1 MVKKKISDTPV
12 MVQFNNIKSKY
23 PDTIVL
29 FRMGD
34 FYETFENDALI
45 ASKILGI
52 VLTKRSN
59 GKSSNVNLAGF
70 PHHSIDNYLPK
81 LVKAGHRVAIC
92 EQVENPKLSKGIVKR
107 EVVEIVTP
115 GTIISEQ
122 ALHQKSNSYIG
133 SLYFKA
139 DHVGVSFIDTS
150 TGEFFIGECNQEY
163 LNNLLL
169 KFSPSEIIVSKS
181 TSYKSSKWFGEFR
194 PFVSQIDDWMFDYTN
209 AYKQLIDNF
218 KLKSLKSF
226 GCENFQIGIVSG
238 GALLNHLKVNLSS
251 SVKHI
256 SKIQPIIDKG
266 VMVLDGFT
274 IRNLEIF
281 QSLMT
286 QGTHGTLIETL
297 DKTKTA
303 GGGRLLRKWLLFP
316 LTEKEGIN
324 KRLKIIS
331 AFIEN
336 KNILKSISL
345 SLKSVVDIERVLGKI
360 SRGKSIP
367 SEVMAM
373 GETLSKIPGWL
384 NDLSSTKDQRF
395 LLLKALF
402 SDSENIVNQ
411 IYNTINRPTPN
422 QIKLGNVIQSN
433 INLELD
439 ELRAIFNSGKE
450 WISSY
455 EKRIKSELDIPKLKI
470 GFNRIFGY
478 FIEVTKVHTK
488 KIPDSFIRRQT
499 LVNSERYITDDL
511 KSYEAKILNAEE
523 KIFEI
528 ETQIF
533 FELCQFILKD
543 IRKIQTNALA
553 ISHLD
558 LMCCFSNN
566 AIENN
571 YVKPELSNNCEL
583 IIGYGRH
590 PVVEKLIP
598 ATDKFIANNLNINSN
613 TNQIHLITGPNM
625 AGKSTYLRQI
635 GLITIMAQIGSFV
648 PAKTAKIGIVDRLF
662 TRVGASDNLS
672 AGESTFMVEMIEA
685 ANIINNMTPKS
696 LILLDEI
703 GRGTSTYDGLSIAWA
718 ITEHLH
724 NQKIV
729 KPRTLFATHFHELTK
744 LENSLDRLVNYHVEV
759 KEYNNDITFLR
770 SIVKGIGDKS
780 YGIQVAKMAG
790 LPKKLIDRSYEIL
803 NYYLKNSNK
812 NNDNINPPLSKQ
824 LSIFNRTD
832 SVIENMI
839 KDIELD
845 STTPLEAMKILNEI
859 KKQLKI

>member
-1 MVKKKISDTPV
+1 MIKKETSDTPV
-12 MVQFNNIKSKY
+12 MVQFNNIKAKY
-23 PDTIVL
+23 PDALVL

-34 FYETFENDALI
+34 FYETFDNDALI
-45 ASKILGI
+45 TSKILGI

-70 PHHSIDNYLPK
+70 PYHSIDNYLPK

-133 SLYFKA
+133 SLHFKA
-139 DHVGVSFIDTS
+139 EQVGISFIDTS
-150 TGEFFIGECNQEY
+150 TGEFFLGECNQEN

-169 KFSPSEIIVSKS
+169 KFSPNEIVVSKS
-181 TSYKSSKWFGEFR
+181 TSYSSSKWFGEFR
-194 PFVSQIDDWMFDYTN
+194 PFITQVDNWMFDYTN
-209 AYKQLIDNF
+209 AYKQLVNNF

-226 GCENFQIGIVSG
+226 GCENFKMGIVSG
-238 GALLNHLKVNLSS
+238 GALLNHLKNNLSS
-251 SVKHI
+251 SVEHI

-266 VMVLDGFT
+266 FMVLDGFT

-297 DKTKTA
+297 DKTRTS

-316 LTEKEGIN
+316 LTDKEGIN
-324 KRLKIIS
+324 KRLKIVS
-331 AFIEN
+331 AFMDN
-336 KNILKSISL
+336 KKILKSISL
-345 SLKSVVDIERVLGKI
+345 SLKNVVDIERVLGKI
-360 SRGKSIP
+360 NKGKSSP
-367 SEVMAM
+367 LEVLAI
-373 GETLSKIPGWL
+373 GETLSKIPCWL
-384 NDLSSTKDQRF
+384 DELSSDIDQRF
-395 LLLKALF
+395 LPLTDLF
-402 SDSENIVNQ
+402 SNSKKVVNQ
-411 IYNTINRPTPN
+411 IYSTINKSAPN
-422 QIKLGNVIQSN
+422 QIKLGNVIRSKVN
-433 INLELD
+433 IELD
-439 ELRAIFNSGKE
+439 ELRATFNSGKK
-450 WISSY
+450 WISAY
-455 EKRIKSELDIPKLKI
+455 ETKIKSELDIPKLKI

-478 FIEVTKVHTK
+478 FIEVTKVHIK
-488 KIPDSFIRRQT
+488 KIPGSFIRRQT
-499 LVNSERYITDDL
+499 LVNSERYVTEDL
-511 KSYEAKILNAEE
+511 KNYETKILNAEE

-528 ETQIF
+528 ETRIF

-543 IRKIQTNALA
+543 AKKIQINALA

-571 YVKPELSNNCEL
+571 YVKPNISNNCEL
-583 IIGYGRH
+583 VIEHGRH

-598 ATDKFIANNLNINSN
+598 ATDKFIANDLNINSDI
-613 TNQIHLITGPNM
+613 NQIHLITGPNM

-635 GLITIMAQIGSFV
+635 GLITIMAQIGSYI

-672 AGESTFMVEMIEA
+672 GGESTFMVEMIEA

-718 ITEHLH
+718 ITEYLH
-724 NQKIV
+724 NQNIV
-729 KPRTLFATHFHELTK
+729 RPRTLFATHFHELTK
-744 LENSLDRLVNYHVEV
+744 LENSLDRLFNYHVEV
-759 KEYNNDITFLR
+759 KEFDNEITFLR
-770 SIVKGIGDKS
+770 SIVEGIGDKS

-790 LPKKLIDRSYEIL
+790 LPKMLIDRSYEIL
-803 NYYLKNSNK
+803 NFYLRNSNEN
-812 NNDNINPPLSKQ
+812 NNDFNPFLSEQ
-824 LSIFNRTD
+824 LSFFNRTEPA
-832 SVIENMI
+832 IENLI
-839 KDIELD
+839 KDIDLD
-845 STTPLEAMKILNEI
+845 SITPLEAMKILYEI
-859 KKQLKI
+859 KKQF

>member
-1 MVKKKISDTPV
+1 MLKKKTNDTPV
-12 MVQFNNIKSKY
+12 MVQFNNIKSQY
-23 PDTIVL
+23 PDTLIL

-34 FYETFENDALI
+34 FYETFDNDALI
-45 ASKILGI
+45 TSKILGI

-70 PHHSIDNYLPK
+70 PYHSIDNYLPK

-122 ALHQKSNSYIG
+122 ALHQKANSYIG
-133 SLYFKA
+133 SLYFKT
-139 DHVGVSFIDTS
+139 DYVGVSFIDTS
-150 TGEFFIGECNQEY
+150 TGEFFLGECKQEN

-169 KFSPSEIIVSKS
+169 KFSPSEIVVSKS

-194 PFVSQIDDWMFDYTN
+194 PFVTQIENWMFDYTN

-226 GCENFQIGIVSG
+226 GCENFKIGIVSG
-238 GALLNHLKVNLSS
+238 GALLNHLKINLSS

-266 VMVLDGFT
+266 FMVLDGFT

-286 QGTHGTLIETL
+286 QGTHGTLIEIL
-297 DKTKTA
+297 DKTRTP

-316 LTEKEGIN
+316 LTKKEGIN
-324 KRLKIIS
+324 KRLKMIS
-331 AFIEN
+331 AFIDN

-345 SLKSVVDIERVLGKI
+345 SLKSVVDLERVLGKI
-360 SRGKSIP
+360 NRAKSSP
-367 SEVMAM
+367 SEVRAM
-373 GETLSKIPGWL
+373 GETLAKIPHWI
-384 NDLSSTKDQRF
+384 DQLSSKTDQRF
-395 LLLKALF
+395 LLLTNLF
-402 SDSENIVNQ
+402 SDSKKIVNH
-411 IYNTINRPTPN
+411 IFKIIDKSAPN
-422 QIKLGNVIQSN
+422 QIKSGNVIRPNFN
-433 INLELD
+433 IELD
-439 ELRAIFNSGKE
+439 ELRSIFNSGKN

-455 EKRIKSELDIPKLKI
+455 ESKLKSELDIPKLRI

-478 FIEVTKVHTK
+478 FIEVTKVHIK

-499 LVNSERYITDDL
+499 LVNSERYVTEDL
-511 KSYEAKILNAEE
+511 KNYETKILNAEE

-528 ETQIF
+528 ETRIF
-533 FELCQFILKD
+533 FELCQYILKD
-543 IRKIQTNALA
+543 AKKIQINALA
-553 ISHLD
+553 ISHID
-558 LMCCFSNN
+558 LICCFSNN

-571 YVKPELSNNCEL
+571 YVKPKISNDCEL
-583 IIGYGRH
+583 VIRNGRH

-598 ATDKFIANNLNINSN
+598 VTDKFIANDLRINSN
-613 TNQIHLITGPNM
+613 INQIHLITGPNM

-635 GLITIMAQIGSFV
+635 GLITIMAQIGSYV

-672 AGESTFMVEMIEA
+672 GGESTFMVEMIEA

-718 ITEHLH
+718 ITEYLH
-724 NQKIV
+724 NQK
-729 KPRTLFATHFHELTK
+729 KLRPRTLFATHFHELTK
-744 LENSLDRLVNYHVEV
+744 LENSLDRLLNYHVEV
-759 KEYNNDITFLR
+759 KEFDSEITFLR
-770 SIVKGIGDKS
+770 SIVKGVGDKS

-790 LPKKLIDRSYEIL
+790 LPKALIERSYEIL
-803 NYYLKNSNK
+803 NFYLKNSN
-812 NNDNINPPLSKQ
+812 NNNKINPLFSEQ
-824 LSIFNRTD
+824 LSIFNRTEPAI
-832 SVIENMI
+832 VNMI
-839 KDIELD
+839 KDIDLD
-845 STTPLEAMKILNEI
+845 SITPLEAMKILNEI
-859 KKQLKI
+859 KKQLKL